1 MYLGQGVIRQ
11 DGLLKVTGSARYAA
25 EFNVPDCL
33 HAVLVQSTIPAGTI
47 TGLDTAQA
55 EHMPGVVAIL
65 THKNA
70 GKLNQ
75 SKAAQQTVTHP
86 FLQDERIF
94 YNGQHVAVAIA
105 DTFERADAAAA
116 AIRVQYAPSSAVTVM
131 DESQLSRAY
140 KPKKFQ
146 NGEKSPDVSRGDA
159 QSAFAAA
166 PVKLEATY
174 ETPVEHHNPMEP
186 HATIASWNGDKLTIW
201 TATQGISGAQETLA
215 SAFGLP
221 QESVTIICPYVGG
234 GFGCKGNTWPP
245 AVIAAQAARHVQR
258 PVKLVVTRPQM
269 FTSNGYRPK
278 TIQKI
283 KLGAGTDGKLHA
295 IEHDGF
301 SQMSDPAL
309 GEFCEPV
316 AVATEMAYSCKNL
329 SVSHRVVPVNQGLP
343 TYMRAPGESS
353 GMFALESAMD
363 EMAHALR
370 MDPLAFRLANYAER
384 DEQEDKPFASK
395 GLRQCYS
402 HAAEKF
408 GWSRR
413 DHTPGS
419 MRDGRILVGWGMATS
434 TYPTNR
440 RPCQARIQMNPDG
453 TVLVQSG
460 VQDLGTGTYTI
471 MAQCAADML
480 GVEITKVTAELGDS
494 RFPPGPVSGGSA
506 TAASVI
512 PAIVAAVDALRA
524 KVATLANFDPRL
536 AGLAPA
542 DFKLEGFD
550 LVAPGRRV
558 PLKQIMQRAGVNYIE
573 AVGSAAPGA
582 AFKAHSCHAF
592 GAQFAEVRI
601 DPDFGTIRVSRMVS
615 CFEVG
620 RLLNARTGRSQL
632 LGGIVFGIGM
642 ALQEETLIDRASG
655 RIVNANI
662 ADYHIPVNADIP
674 DIEVMTVDAPDLATG
689 ALGAKGTGELPM
701 VGVAPAIANAV
712 FHATGKRVR
721 TLPIRVEDVLASA

>member
-1 MYLGQGVIRQ
+1 MYIGQGIIRQ
-11 DGLLKVTGSARYAA
+11 EGKLKVTGGARYAA
-25 EFNVPDCL
+25 EFDVPGCL
-33 HAVLVQSTIPAGTI
+33 HAVLVQSTIAAGNI
-47 TGLDTAQA
+47 TGFDTAQA
-55 EHMPGVVAIL
+55 ERMPGVVAII
-65 THKNA
+65 THQNA
-70 GKLNQ
+70 GRLNQ
-75 SKAAQQTVTHP
+75 HKAAKQTVTHP
-86 FLQDERIF
+86 FLQDDRIV
-94 YNGQHVAVAIA
+94 YNGQHVAVAVA
-105 DTFERADAAAA
+105 DTFERAEAAAA
-116 AIRVQYAPSSAVTVM
+116 AVRVRYTPAPAVTVM
-131 DESQLSRAY
+131 DEATLARAY
-140 KPKKFQ
+140 KPKDFQ

-159 QSAFAAA
+159 EGAYATA
-166 PVKLEATY
+166 PFKVEATY

-186 HATIASWNGDKLTIW
+186 HATIALWRGDTLAVW

-221 QESVTIICPYVGG
+221 KESVTVICPYVGG

-245 AVIAAQAARHVQR
+245 AVIAALAARHVQR

-269 FTSNGYRPK
+269 FTSNGFRPK

-283 KLGAGTDGKLHA
+283 MLGADRNGRLLS
-295 IEHDGF
+295 IRHDGF
-301 SQMSDPAL
+301 SQMSDPSL

-329 SVSHRVVPVNQGLP
+329 AVSHRVVPVNQGLP
-343 TYMRAPGESS
+343 TYMRAPGEAS

-402 HAAEKF
+402 QASERF

-440 RPCQARIQMNPDG
+440 RPCQARIRLNANG

-471 MAQCAADML
+471 MAQCAADRL
-480 GVEITKVTAELGDS
+480 GVNIADVSAQLGDS

-512 PAIVAAVDALRA
+512 PAVEAAVDALRA
-524 KVATLANFDPRL
+524 RLAAMAAIDPRF
-536 AGLAPA
+536 ASVAPA
-542 DFKLEGFD
+542 DIKLNGFE
-550 LVAPGRRV
+550 LVAPGFRA
-558 PLKQIMQRAGVNYIE
+558 PLQELMQRAGATHLE
-573 AVGSAAPGA
+573 AEGGSAPGDA
-582 AFKAHSCHAF
+582 RKSHSCHAF
-592 GAQFAEVRI
+592 GAQFVELRI
-601 DPDFGTIRVSRMVS
+601 DPDFGTIRVSRVVS

-620 RLLNARTGRSQL
+620 RLLNAKTGRSQL

-642 ALQEETLIDRASG
+642 ALQEETLIDRGTG

-662 ADYHIPVNADIP
+662 ADYHMPVNADVP
-674 DIEVMTVDAPDLATG
+674 QIEVMTVDAPDLATG
-689 ALGAKGTGELPM
+689 ALGAKGAGELPM

-712 FHATGKRVR
+712 FHATGRRVR
-721 TLPIRVEDVLASA
+721 KLPIRVEDLLV

>member
-1 MYLGQGVIRQ
+1 MYIGQGIIRQ
-11 DGLLKVTGSARYAA
+11 EGKLKVTGGARYAA
-25 EFNVPDCL
+25 EFDVPGCL
-33 HAVLVQSTIPAGTI
+33 HGVLVQSTIAAGNI
-47 TGLDTAQA
+47 TGFDTAQA
-55 EHMPGVVAIL
+55 ERMPGVVAII
-65 THKNA
+65 THQNA
-70 GKLNQ
+70 GRLNQ
-75 SKAAQQTVTHP
+75 HKAAKQTVTHP
-86 FLQDERIF
+86 FLQDDRIV
-94 YNGQHVAVAIA
+94 YNGQHVAVAVA
-105 DTFERADAAAA
+105 DTFERAEAAAA
-116 AIRVQYAPSSAVTVM
+116 AVRVRYTPAPAVTVM
-131 DESQLSRAY
+131 DEATLARAY
-140 KPKKFQ
+140 KPKDFQ

-159 QSAFAAA
+159 EGAYATA
-166 PVKLEATY
+166 PFKVEATY

-186 HATIASWNGDKLTIW
+186 HATIALWRGDTLAVW

-221 QESVTIICPYVGG
+221 KESVTVICPYVGG

-245 AVIAAQAARHVQR
+245 AVIAALAARHVQR

-269 FTSNGYRPK
+269 FTSNGFRPK

-283 KLGAGTDGKLHA
+283 MLGADRNGRLLS
-295 IEHDGF
+295 IRHDGF
-301 SQMSDPAL
+301 SQMSDPSL

-329 SVSHRVVPVNQGLP
+329 AVSHRVVPVNQGLP
-343 TYMRAPGESS
+343 TYMRAPGEAS

-402 HAAEKF
+402 QASERF

-440 RPCQARIQMNPDG
+440 RPCQARIRLNANG

-471 MAQCAADML
+471 MAQCAADRL
-480 GVEITKVTAELGDS
+480 GVNIADVSAQLGDS

-512 PAIVAAVDALRA
+512 PAVEAAVDALRA
-524 KVATLANFDPRL
+524 RLAAMAAIDPRF
-536 AGLAPA
+536 ASVAPA
-542 DFKLEGFD
+542 DFKLNGFE
-550 LVAPGRRV
+550 LVAPGVRV
-558 PLKQIMQRAGVNYIE
+558 PLQELMQRAGATHLE
-573 AVGSAAPGA
+573 AEGGSAPGDA
-582 AFKAHSCHAF
+582 RKFHSCHAF
-592 GAQFAEVRI
+592 GAQFVELRI
-601 DPDFGTIRVSRMVS
+601 DPDFGTIRVSRVVS

-620 RLLNARTGRSQL
+620 RLLNAKTGRSQL

-642 ALQEETLIDRASG
+642 ALQEETLIDRGTG

-662 ADYHIPVNADIP
+662 ADYHMPVNADVP
-674 DIEVMTVDAPDLATG
+674 QIEVMTVDAPDLATG
-689 ALGAKGTGELPM
+689 ALGAKGAGELPM

-712 FHATGKRVR
+712 FHATGRRVR
-721 TLPIRVEDVLASA
+721 KLPIRVEDLLV

>member
-1 MYLGQGVIRQ
+1 MYIGQGIIRQ
-11 DGLLKVTGSARYAA
+11 DGRLKVTGAARYAA
-25 EFNVPDCL
+25 EFNVPGCL

-47 TGLDTAQA
+47 TGYDTAQA
-55 EHMPGVVAIL
+55 ERMPGVVAVI
-65 THKNA
+65 THENA

-75 SKAAQQTVTHP
+75 QKAAQQTVTHP
-86 FLQDERIF
+86 LLQDGRIY
-94 YNGQHVAVAIA
+94 YNGQHIAVVVA
-105 DTFERADAAAA
+105 DSFERAAAA
-116 AIRVQYAPSSAVTVM
+116 AAAVRARYAPSAAVTIM
-131 DESQLSRAY
+131 DESTLGRAY
-140 KPKKFQ
+140 TPKHFQ
-146 NGEKSPDVSRGDA
+146 HGEKSPDVSRGDA
-159 QSAFAAA
+159 EGAFTGAA
-166 PVKLEATY
+166 VKIEAVY

-186 HATIASWNGDKLTIW
+186 HATIAVWRGDRLAVY

-221 QESVTIICPYVGG
+221 RENVTVICPYVGG

-245 AVIAAQAARHVQR
+245 ALIAALAARHVQR

-269 FTSNGYRPK
+269 FTSNGFRPK
-278 TIQKI
+278 TLQRI
-283 KLGAGTDGKLHA
+283 KLGAARDGRLLS
-295 IEHDGF
+295 IQHDGF
-301 SQMSDPAL
+301 SQMSDPVL
-309 GEFCEPV
+309 GEFSEPV

-329 SVSHRVVPVNQGLP
+329 KVSHRVVPVNQGLP

-363 EMAHALR
+363 EMAHALG

-395 GLRQCYS
+395 GLRQCYGQ
-402 HAAEKF
+402 AAEKF
-408 GWSRR
+408 GWSHRNPM
-413 DHTPGS
+413 PGS

-440 RPCQARIQMNPDG
+440 RPCQARIRVTADG

-471 MAQCAADML
+471 MAQCAADAL
-480 GVEITKVTAELGDS
+480 GADIRNVTAQLGDS

-512 PAIVAAVDALRA
+512 PAIEAAAAALRA
-524 KVATLANFDPRL
+524 KVATLAANDPRF
-536 AGLAPA
+536 ARVAPS
-542 DFKLEGFD
+542 DIRLEGMY
-550 LVAPGRRV
+550 LAATGIRV
-558 PLKQIMQRAGVNYIE
+558 PLQQIMQRAGVAYLE
-573 AVGSAAPGA
+573 AQAGSAPGEA
-582 AFKAHSCHAF
+582 YKSHSCHAF

-601 DPDFGTIRVSRMVS
+601 DPDFGTIRVSRIVS

-632 LGGIVFGIGM
+632 LGGIIFGIGM
-642 ALQEETLIDRASG
+642 ALQEETLIDRATG

-662 ADYHIPVNADIP
+662 ADYHVPVNADVP
-674 DIEVMTVDAPDLATG
+674 NIEVLTVDAPDLATG

-721 TLPIRVEDVLASA
+721 KLPIRVEDVLA

>member
-1 MYLGQGVIRQ
+1 MYIGQGVARQ
-11 DGLLKVTGSARYAA
+11 DGRLKVTGGARYAA
-25 EFNVPDCL
+25 EFDVPGCL

-47 TGLDTAQA
+47 TGFDTAQA
-55 EHMPGVVAIL
+55 ERMPGVAAII
-65 THKNA
+65 THQNA
-70 GKLNQ
+70 GRLNQ
-75 SKAAQQTVTHP
+75 HKAAKQTIIHP
-86 FLQDERIF
+86 FLQDGRIV
-94 YNGQHVAVAIA
+94 YNGQHVAVAVA
-105 DTFERADAAAA
+105 DTFERAAAAA
-116 AIRVQYAPSSAVTVM
+116 AAVRVQYAPSPAVTVM
-131 DESQLSRAY
+131 DESVLSRAY
-140 KPKKFQ
+140 KPRDFQ

-159 QSAFAAA
+159 DGAFASA
-166 PVKLEATY
+166 PVKVEATY

-186 HATIASWNGDKLTIW
+186 HATIAMWRGDTLAVW
-201 TATQGISGAQETLA
+201 TATQGISGAQETLS

-221 QESVTIICPYVGG
+221 KESVTVICPYVGG
-234 GFGCKGNTWPP
+234 GFGSKGNTWPP
-245 AVIAAQAARHVQR
+245 AVIAALAARHVGR

-269 FTSNGYRPK
+269 FTSNGFRPK

-283 KLGAGTDGKLHA
+283 RLGADRNGTLVS
-295 IEHDGF
+295 IRHDGF
-301 SQMSDPAL
+301 SQMSDPML
-309 GEFCEPV
+309 GEFSEPV
-316 AVATEMAYSCKNL
+316 AVVTQMAYSCRNL
-329 SVSHRVVPVNQGLP
+329 AVSHRVVPVNQGLP

-363 EMAHALR
+363 EVAHALR

-384 DEQEDKPFASK
+384 DEQKDKPFASK

-402 HAAEKF
+402 QAAERF

-440 RPCQARIQMNPDG
+440 RPCHARIVLNPNG

-471 MAQCAADML
+471 MAQCAADRL
-480 GVEITKVTAELGDS
+480 GVDIARVSAQLGDS

-512 PAIVAAVDALRA
+512 PAVEAAVDALRA
-524 KVATLANFDPRL
+524 RLATLAALDPRF
-536 AGLAPA
+536 AEVAPA
-542 DFKLEGFD
+542 GIRLDGLD
-550 LVAPGRRV
+550 LTAPGLRV
-558 PLKQIMQRAGVNYIE
+558 PLQQVMQRVGVGSID
-573 AVGSAAPGA
+573 AVGSSAPGDA
-582 AFKAHSCHAF
+582 YKAHSCHSF

-601 DPDFGTIRVSRMVS
+601 DPDFGTIRVSRIVS

-642 ALQEETLIDRASG
+642 ALQEETLVDRASG
-655 RIVNANI
+655 RIVNSNI
-662 ADYHIPVNADIP
+662 ADYHMPVNADVP

-689 ALGAKGTGELPM
+689 ALGAKGAGELPV

-712 FHATGKRVR
+712 FHATGRRVR
-721 TLPIRVEDVLASA
+721 SLPIRVEDVLA

>member
-25 EFNVPDCL
+25 EFKVPNCL
-33 HAVLVQSTIPAGTI
+33 HAVLVQSTIPSGTI
-47 TGLDTAQA
+47 TGYDTAQA
-55 EHMPGVVAIL
+55 ERMPGVVAIL
-65 THKNA
+65 THNNA

-75 SKAAQQTVTHP
+75 EKAAQQTVTHP
-86 FLQDERIF
+86 FLQDGRIF

-116 AIRVQYAPSSAVTVM
+116 AVRVHYAPSSAVTVM
-131 DESQLSRAY
+131 DESTLPRAY
-140 KPKKFQ
+140 TPKKFQ
-146 NGEKSPDVSRGDA
+146 NGEKSPDASRGDA
-159 QSAFAAA
+159 ESAFNGA
-166 PVKLEATY
+166 PVKMEATY

-186 HATIASWNGDKLTIW
+186 HATIAAWHGDTLTIW
-201 TATQGISGAQETLA
+201 TATQGISGAQKTLA

-221 QESVTIICPYVGG
+221 QDSVTVICPYVGG
-234 GFGCKGNTWPP
+234 GFGSKGNTWPP
-245 AVIAAQAARHVQR
+245 AVIAALAARHVQR

-269 FTSNGYRPK
+269 FTSNGFRPK

-283 KLGAGTDGKLHA
+283 KLAAERDGKLVS
-295 IEHDGF
+295 IEHHGF

-309 GEFCEPV
+309 GEFSEPV
-316 AVATEMAYSCKNL
+316 AVATQMAYSCKNL
-329 SVSHRVVPVNQGLP
+329 AVSHRIVPVNQGLP

-370 MDPLAFRLANYAER
+370 MDPFAFRLANYAER

-395 GLRQCYS
+395 GLRECYS
-402 HAAEKF
+402 KAAEKF

-413 DHTPGS
+413 NHTPGS

-440 RPCQARIQMNPDG
+440 RPCQARIQVNPDG

-471 MAQCAADML
+471 MAQCAADGL
-480 GVEITKVTAELGDS
+480 GVEITKVSADLGDS

-512 PAIVAAVDALRA
+512 PAVVAAVDALHA
-524 KVATLANFDPRL
+524 KIATLANFDPRF
-536 AGLAPA
+536 AHIAPA
-542 DFKLEGFD
+542 DIRLVGSEV
-550 LVAPGRRV
+550 VAPGLRV
-558 PLKQIMQRAGVNYIE
+558 PLPQIMKRAGVRFVDAI
-573 AVGSAAPGA
+573 GSAAPGE

-592 GAQFAEVRI
+592 GAQFVEVRI

-632 LGGIVFGIGM
+632 LGGIIFGIGM
-642 ALQEETLIDRASG
+642 ALQEETLIDRATG

-662 ADYHIPVNADIP
+662 ADYHVPVNADIP
-674 DIEVMTVDAPDLATG
+674 DIDVMTVDAPDLATG

-721 TLPIRVEDVLASA
+721 KLPIRVEDILA

>member
-1 MYLGQGVIRQ
+1 MFIGQGVIRQ
-11 DGLLKVTGSARYAA
+11 DGRLKVTGGAVYAA
-25 EFNVPDCL
+25 EFDVPNCL
-33 HAVLVQSTIPAGTI
+33 HAVLVQSTIAAGTI
-47 TGLDTAQA
+47 SSFDTAEA
-55 EHMPGVVAIL
+55 ERMPGVVAII
-65 THKNA
+65 THQNA

-75 SKAAQQTVTHP
+75 KKAAQQTVTHP
-86 FLQDERIF
+86 FLQDGRIF

-116 AIRVQYAPSSAVTVM
+116 AIRVQYSPSPAVTLM
-131 DESQLSRAY
+131 DESTLSRAY
-140 KPKKFQ
+140 KPKDFQ
-146 NGEKSPDVSRGDA
+146 HGEKSPDVSRGNA
-159 QSAFAAA
+159 ESAFQHA
-166 PVKLEATY
+166 PVKIEATY

-186 HATIASWNGDKLTIW
+186 HATIAMWRGDLLAVW

-215 SAFGLP
+215 SVFGLP
-221 QESVTIICPYVGG
+221 QKNVTVMCPYVGG

-245 AVIAAQAARHVQR
+245 AVIAALAARHVQR

-269 FTSNGYRPK
+269 FTSNGFRPK
-278 TIQKI
+278 TIQRI
-283 KLGAGTDGKLHA
+283 KLGASKDGKLQS
-295 IEHDGF
+295 IQHDGF

-309 GEFCEPV
+309 GEFAEPV
-316 AVATEMAYSCKNL
+316 AVATQMAYSCKNL

-363 EMAHALR
+363 EMAHAIG

-384 DEQEDKPFASK
+384 DEQKDKPFASK
-395 GLRQCYS
+395 GLRECYS
-402 HAAEKF
+402 QAAEKF

-413 DHTPGS
+413 NHAPGT

-440 RPCQARIQMNPDG
+440 RPCKARVQINSDG

-471 MAQCAADML
+471 MAQCAADQL
-480 GVEITKVTAELGDS
+480 GVDIRKVSAQLGDS

-512 PAIVAAVDALRA
+512 PAVEAAVAALRDRL
-524 KVATLANFDPRL
+524 ATLAANDPRF
-536 AGLAPA
+536 ANVAPSDIKFA
-542 DFKLEGFD
+542 NLF
-550 LVAPGRRV
+550 LVAPGQRV
-558 PLKQIMQRAGVNYIE
+558 PVQQIMQRSGLNFVDAE
-573 AVGSAAPGA
+573 GSAAPGDA
-582 AFKAHSCHAF
+582 YKAHSCHAF

-632 LGGIVFGIGM
+632 LGGIIFGIGM
-642 ALQEETLIDRASG
+642 ALQEETLIDRATG

-662 ADYHIPVNADIP
+662 ADYHVPVNADVP
-674 DIEVMTVDAPDLATG
+674 AIEVMTVEAPDLATG

-712 FHATGKRVR
+712 FHATGRRVR
-721 TLPIRVEDVLASA
+721 RLPIRVEDILA

>member
-1 MYLGQGVIRQ
+1 MYIGQGIIRQ
-11 DGLLKVTGSARYAA
+11 DGRLKVTGGAVYAA
-25 EFNVPDCL
+25 EFEVPGCL

-47 TGLDTAQA
+47 TGFDTAQA
-55 EHMPGVVAIL
+55 ERMPGVVAII
-65 THKNA
+65 THNNA

-75 SKAAQQTVTHP
+75 RKAAQQTVTHP
-86 FLQDERIF
+86 FLQDNRIV

-116 AIRVQYAPSSAVTVM
+116 AVRVHYAPSPAVTVM
-131 DESQLSRAY
+131 DAGTLSRAY
-140 KPKKFQ
+140 KPKHFQ

-159 QSAFAAA
+159 ESAFESA
-166 PVKLEATY
+166 PVKMEATY

-186 HATIASWNGDKLTIW
+186 HATIAMWRGDTLAVW

-221 QESVTIICPYVGG
+221 QESVTVICPYVGG

-245 AVIAAQAARHVQR
+245 AVFAALAARHVGR
-258 PVKLVVTRPQM
+258 PVKLVVTRQQM
-269 FTSNGYRPK
+269 FTSNGFRPK

-283 KLGAGTDGKLHA
+283 RLGAGHDGRLHA
-295 IEHDGF
+295 IQHDGF
-301 SQMSDPAL
+301 SQMSDPVL
-309 GEFCEPV
+309 GEFAEPV
-316 AVATEMAYSCKNL
+316 AVATEMAYSCKNV

-363 EMAHALR
+363 EMAYALR

-402 HAAEKF
+402 RAAEKF

-413 DHTPGS
+413 DRTPGS

-440 RPCQARIQMNPDG
+440 RPCQARIRLNANG

-471 MAQCAADML
+471 MAQCAADRL
-480 GVEITKVTAELGDS
+480 GVDITRVSAQLGDS

-512 PAIVAAVDALRA
+512 PAVEAAAEALRTRF
-524 KVATLANFDPRL
+524 ATLAANDPHF
-536 AGLAPA
+536 ASVAPS
-542 DFKLEGFD
+542 DIKLEKFD
-550 LVAPGRRV
+550 LVAPGLRV
-558 PLKQIMQRAGVNYIE
+558 PVREIMQRSGVSYVDAE
-573 AVGSAAPGA
+573 GSAEPGA
-582 AFKAHSCHAF
+582 AYKAHSCHAF

-642 ALQEETLIDRASG
+642 ALQEETLIDRATG

-662 ADYHIPVNADIP
+662 ADYHVPVNADVP
-674 DIEVMTVDAPDLATG
+674 DIEVLTVDAPDLATG
-689 ALGAKGTGELPM
+689 ALGAKGAGELPM

-721 TLPIRVEDVLASA
+721 KLPIRVEDVLPI

>member
-1 MYLGQGVIRQ
+1 MYIGQGIIRQ
-11 DGLLKVTGSARYAA
+11 DGRLKVTGGAVYAA
-25 EFNVPDCL
+25 EFEVPGCL

-47 TGLDTAQA
+47 TGFDTAQA
-55 EHMPGVVAIL
+55 ERMPGVVAII
-65 THKNA
+65 THNNA

-75 SKAAQQTVTHP
+75 RKAAQQTVTHP
-86 FLQDERIF
+86 FLQDNRIV

-116 AIRVQYAPSSAVTVM
+116 AVRVHYAPSPAVTVM
-131 DESQLSRAY
+131 DAGTLSRAY
-140 KPKKFQ
+140 KPKHFQ

-159 QSAFAAA
+159 ESAFESA
-166 PVKLEATY
+166 PVKMEATY

-186 HATIASWNGDKLTIW
+186 HATIAMWRGDTLAVW

-221 QESVTIICPYVGG
+221 QESVTVICPYVGG

-245 AVIAAQAARHVQR
+245 AVFAALAARHVGR
-258 PVKLVVTRPQM
+258 PVKLVVTRQQM
-269 FTSNGYRPK
+269 FTSNGFRPK

-283 KLGAGTDGKLHA
+283 RLGAGHDGRLHA
-295 IEHDGF
+295 IQHDGF
-301 SQMSDPAL
+301 SQMSDPVL
-309 GEFCEPV
+309 GEFAEPV
-316 AVATEMAYSCKNL
+316 AVATEMAYSCKNV

-363 EMAHALR
+363 EMAYALR

-402 HAAEKF
+402 RAAEKF

-413 DHTPGS
+413 DRTPGS

-440 RPCQARIQMNPDG
+440 RPCQARIRLNANG

-471 MAQCAADML
+471 MAQCAADRL
-480 GVEITKVTAELGDS
+480 GVDITRVSAQLGDS

-512 PAIVAAVDALRA
+512 PAVEAAAEALRTRF
-524 KVATLANFDPRL
+524 ATLAANDPHF
-536 AGLAPA
+536 ASVAPS
-542 DFKLEGFD
+542 DIKLEKFD
-550 LVAPGRRV
+550 LVAPGLRV
-558 PLKQIMQRAGVNYIE
+558 PVREIMQRSGVSYVDAE
-573 AVGSAAPGA
+573 GSAEPGA
-582 AFKAHSCHAF
+582 AYKAHSCHAF

-642 ALQEETLIDRASG
+642 ALQEETLIDRATG

-662 ADYHIPVNADIP
+662 ADYHVPVNADVP
-674 DIEVMTVDAPDLATG
+674 DIEVLTVDAPDLATG
-689 ALGAKGTGELPM
+689 ALGAKGAGELPM

-721 TLPIRVEDVLASA
+721 KLPIRVEDLLSI

>member
-1 MYLGQGVIRQ
+1 MYIGQGVPRQ
-11 DGLLKVTGSARYAA
+11 DGRLKVTGGARYAA
-25 EFNVPDCL
+25 EFDVPDCL
-33 HAVLVQSTIPAGTI
+33 HAVLVQSTIAAGSI
-47 TGLDTAQA
+47 TGYDTAQA
-55 EHMPGVVAIL
+55 ERMPGVVAII
-65 THKNA
+65 THQNA
-70 GKLNQ
+70 GRLNQ
-75 SKAAQQTVTHP
+75 NEAAKQTVTHP
-86 FLQDERIF
+86 FLQDDRVF
-94 YNGQHVAVAIA
+94 YNGQHVAVAVA
-105 DTFERADAAAA
+105 DTFERAEAAASA
-116 AIRVQYAPSSAVTVM
+116 VRVQYAPSSAVTVM
-131 DESQLSRAY
+131 DASALSRAY
-140 KPKKFQ
+140 TPKNFQ

-159 QSAFAAA
+159 KAALA
-166 PVKLEATY
+166 GAAVKIEATY

-186 HATIASWNGDKLTIW
+186 HATIAMWRGDTLAVW

-221 QESVTIICPYVGG
+221 KESVTVICPYVGG

-245 AVIAAQAARHVQR
+245 AVIAALAARHVGR
-258 PVKLVVTRPQM
+258 PVKLVLTRPQM
-269 FTSNGYRPK
+269 FTSNGFRPQ
-278 TIQKI
+278 TIQNI
-283 KLGAGTDGKLHA
+283 ALGADRDGKLLA
-295 IEHDGF
+295 IRHDGF

-316 AVATEMAYSCKNL
+316 GVATQMAYSCANL
-329 SVSHRVVPVNQGLP
+329 SVSHRIVPVNQGLP

-402 HAAEKF
+402 QAADKF
-408 GWSRR
+408 QWSRR
-413 DHTPGS
+413 DHDPGS
-419 MRDGRILVGWGMATS
+419 MRDGRVLVGWGMATS

-440 RPCQARIQMNPDG
+440 RPCQARIRLNANG

-471 MAQCAADML
+471 MAQCAADRL
-480 GVEITKVTAELGDS
+480 GVDIANVSAQLGDS

-506 TAASVI
+506 TAVSVI
-512 PAIVAAVDALRA
+512 PAVEAAVDALRA
-524 KVATLANFDPRL
+524 RL
-536 AGLAPA
+536 ATMAAVEPSFANVAPA
-542 DFKLEGFD
+542 DIKLDGFE
-550 LVAPGRRV
+550 LVAPHFRV
-558 PLKQIMQRAGVNYIE
+558 SLHQLMQRAGVAYVE
-573 AVGSAAPGA
+573 AEGSSAPGEA
-582 AFKAHSCHAF
+582 RKTHSCHAF
-592 GAQFAEVRI
+592 GAQFVEVRI
-601 DPDFGTIRVSRMVS
+601 DPDFGTIRVSRVVS

-632 LGGIVFGIGM
+632 LGGITFGMGM
-642 ALQEETLIDRASG
+642 ALQEETRIDRATG

-662 ADYHIPVNADIP
+662 ADYHVPVNADVP
-674 DIEVMTVDAPDLATG
+674 DIEVMTVDAPDLATA
-689 ALGAKGTGELPM
+689 ALGAKGAGELPM

-721 TLPIRVEDVLASA
+721 HLPIRIEDVLA

>member
-1 MYLGQGVIRQ
+1 MYIGQDVARQ
-11 DGLLKVTGSARYAA
+11 DGLLKVTGGARYAA
-25 EFNVPDCL
+25 EFSVPGCL
-33 HAVLVQSTIPAGTI
+33 HAVLVQSTIAAGTI
-47 TGLDTAQA
+47 TGYDTAQA
-55 EHMPGVVAIL
+55 ERMPGVVAIL
-65 THKNA
+65 THNNA
-70 GKLNQ
+70 GRLNQ
-75 SKAAQQTVTHP
+75 RKAAQQTVTHP
-86 FLQDERIF
+86 FLQDGRIF
-94 YNGQHVAVAIA
+94 YNGQHVALVIA
-105 DTFERADAAAA
+105 DSFERADAAAA
-116 AIRVQYAPSSAVTVM
+116 AVRVRYAPSAAVTIM
-131 DESQLSRAY
+131 DENELSRAY
-140 KPKKFQ
+140 KPKLFQ

-159 QSAFAAA
+159 ATEFANAL
-166 PVKLEATY
+166 VKIEATY

-186 HATIASWNGDKLTIW
+186 HATIAMWRGDRLTVT

-221 QESVTIICPYVGG
+221 KENVTVVCPYVGG

-245 AVIAAQAARHVQR
+245 AVIAALAARHVDR

-269 FTSNGYRPK
+269 FTSNGFRPK

-283 KLGAGTDGKLHA
+283 KLGAGPDGKLLS
-295 IEHDGF
+295 IQHDGF
-301 SQMSDPAL
+301 SQMSDPTL
-309 GEFCEPV
+309 GEFSEPV
-316 AVATEMAYSCKNL
+316 AVATQMAYSCKNL
-329 SVSHRVVPVNQGLP
+329 RVSHRVVPVNQGLP

-370 MDPLAFRLANYAER
+370 MDPLAFRLANYAES

-402 HAAEKF
+402 QAAEKF

-413 DHTPGS
+413 NPEPGS

-440 RPCQARIQMNPDG
+440 RPCQARIRVNADG

-471 MAQCAADML
+471 MAQCAADRL
-480 GVEITKVTAELGDS
+480 GADITQVHAQLGDS
-494 RFPPGPVSGGSA
+494 RLPPGPVSGGSA

-512 PAIVAAVDALRA
+512 PAILAAGEALRA
-524 KVATLANFDPRL
+524 KLATLAAFDPRF
-536 AGLAPA
+536 AGAAPA
-542 DFKLEGFD
+542 DIKLEAFH
-550 LVAPGRRV
+550 LVTSQYRV
-558 PLKQIMQRAGVNYIE
+558 PLQEILQRAGVAYAE
-573 AVGSAAPGA
+573 AEASASPGEA
-582 AFKAHSCHAF
+582 YKAHSCHAF
-592 GAQFAEVRI
+592 GAQFTEVRI

-632 LGGIVFGIGM
+632 LGGIIFGIGM
-642 ALQEETLIDRASG
+642 ALQEETLIDRATG

-662 ADYHIPVNADIP
+662 ADYHMPVNADVP

-712 FHATGKRVR
+712 FHATGKRIR
-721 TLPIRVEDVLASA
+721 KLPIRVEDVLA

>member
-1 MYLGQGVIRQ
+1 MYIGQGIVRQ
-11 DGLLKVTGSARYAA
+11 DGRLKVTGGAIYAA
-25 EFNVPDCL
+25 EFEVPDCL

-47 TGLDTAQA
+47 TGFDTAQA
-55 EHMPGVVAIL
+55 ERMPGVVAII
-65 THKNA
+65 THNNA

-75 SKAAQQTVTHP
+75 RKAAQQTVTHP
-86 FLQDERIF
+86 FLQDNRVV
-94 YNGQHVAVAIA
+94 YNGQHVAIAIA

-116 AIRVQYAPSSAVTVM
+116 AVRVHYAPSPAVTVM
-131 DESQLSRAY
+131 DASTLSRAY
-140 KPKKFQ
+140 KPKQFQ

-159 QSAFAAA
+159 GSAFESA
-166 PVKLEATY
+166 PVKMEATY

-186 HATIASWNGDKLTIW
+186 HATIAMWRGDTLAVW

-221 QESVTIICPYVGG
+221 QESVTVICPYVGG

-245 AVIAAQAARHVQR
+245 AVFAALAARHVGR
-258 PVKLVVTRPQM
+258 PVKLVVTRQQM
-269 FTSNGYRPK
+269 FTSNGFRPK

-283 KLGAGTDGKLHA
+283 RLGAGHDGRLHA
-295 IEHDGF
+295 IQHDGF
-301 SQMSDPAL
+301 SQMSDPVL
-309 GEFCEPV
+309 GEFAEPIG
-316 AVATEMAYSCKNL
+316 VATEMAYSCKNV

-363 EMAHALR
+363 EMAYTLR

-402 HAAEKF
+402 RAAEKF

-440 RPCQARIQMNPDG
+440 RPCQARIRLNANG

-471 MAQCAADML
+471 MAQCAADRL
-480 GVEITKVTAELGDS
+480 GVDITRVSAQLGDS

-512 PAIVAAVDALRA
+512 PAVEAAVEALRTRF
-524 KVATLANFDPRL
+524 ATLAANDPRF
-536 AGLAPA
+536 ASVPPS
-542 DFKLEGFD
+542 DIKLEKFD
-550 LVAPGRRV
+550 LFAPGLRV
-558 PLKQIMQRAGVNYIE
+558 PVREIMQRSGVSYVDAE
-573 AVGSAAPGA
+573 GSAEPGA
-582 AFKAHSCHAF
+582 AYKAHSCHAF

-642 ALQEETLIDRASG
+642 ALQEETLIDRATG

-662 ADYHIPVNADIP
+662 ADYHVPVNADVP
-674 DIEVMTVDAPDLATG
+674 DIEVLTVDAPDLATG
-689 ALGAKGTGELPM
+689 ALGAKGAGELPM

-712 FHATGKRVR
+712 FHATGRRVR
-721 TLPIRVEDVLASA
+721 KLPIRVEDVLPI

>member
-1 MYLGQGVIRQ
+1 MYIGQGIIRQ
-11 DGLLKVTGSARYAA
+11 DGRLKVTGGAVYAA
-25 EFNVPDCL
+25 EFEVPDCL
-33 HAVLVQSTIPAGTI
+33 YAVLVQSTIPAGTI
-47 TGLDTAQA
+47 TGFDTAQA
-55 EHMPGVVAIL
+55 ERMPGVVAII

-75 SKAAQQTVTHP
+75 RKAAQQTVTHP
-86 FLQDERIF
+86 FLQDNRIF
-94 YNGQHVAVAIA
+94 YNGQHVAIAVA

-116 AIRVQYAPSSAVTVM
+116 AVRVHYVPSPAVTVM
-131 DESQLSRAY
+131 DAGTLSRAY
-140 KPKKFQ
+140 KPKHFQ

-159 QSAFAAA
+159 GSAFESA
-166 PVKLEATY
+166 PVKMEATY

-186 HATIASWNGDKLTIW
+186 HATIAMWRGDTLAVW

-221 QESVTIICPYVGG
+221 QESVTVICPYVGG

-245 AVIAAQAARHVQR
+245 AVFAALAARHVGR
-258 PVKLVVTRPQM
+258 PVKLVVTRQQM
-269 FTSNGYRPK
+269 FTSNGFRPK

-283 KLGAGTDGKLHA
+283 RLGAGHDGKLHA
-295 IEHDGF
+295 IQHDGF

-309 GEFCEPV
+309 GEFAEPV
-316 AVATEMAYSCKNL
+316 AVATEMAYSCKNV

-353 GMFALESAMD
+353 GMYALESAMD
-363 EMAHALR
+363 EMAFALR

-402 HAAEKF
+402 RAAEKF

-413 DHTPGS
+413 DPRPGS

-440 RPCQARIQMNPDG
+440 RPCQARIRLNANG

-471 MAQCAADML
+471 MAQCAADRL
-480 GVEITKVTAELGDS
+480 GVDITRVSAQLGDS

-512 PAIVAAVDALRA
+512 PAVEAAVEALRTRF
-524 KVATLANFDPRL
+524 ATLAANDPRF
-536 AGLAPA
+536 ASVPPT
-542 DFKLEGFD
+542 DIKLEKFD
-550 LVAPGRRV
+550 LVAPGLRV
-558 PLKQIMQRAGVNYIE
+558 PVREIMQRSGVSYVDAE
-573 AVGSAAPGA
+573 GSAEPGA
-582 AFKAHSCHAF
+582 AYKAHSCHAF

-642 ALQEETLIDRASG
+642 ALQEETLIDRATG

-662 ADYHIPVNADIP
+662 ADYHVPVNADVP
-674 DIEVMTVDAPDLATG
+674 DIEVLTVDAPDLATG
-689 ALGAKGTGELPM
+689 ALGAKGAGELPM

-712 FHATGKRVR
+712 FHATGRRVR
-721 TLPIRVEDVLASA
+721 KLPIRVEDVLSI

>member
-1 MYLGQGVIRQ
+1 MYIGQGIIRQ
-11 DGLLKVTGSARYAA
+11 DGRLKVTGGAVYAA
-25 EFNVPDCL
+25 EFEVPGCL
-33 HAVLVQSTIPAGTI
+33 HAVLVQSTIPTGTI

-55 EHMPGVVAIL
+55 ERMPGVVAII
-65 THKNA
+65 THNNA
-70 GKLNQ
+70 ARLNQ
-75 SKAAQQTVTHP
+75 RKAAQQTVTHP
-86 FLQDERIF
+86 FLQDNRIF
-94 YNGQHVAVAIA
+94 YNGQHVAVVVA

-116 AIRVQYAPSSAVTVM
+116 AVRVQYAPSPAVTVM
-131 DESQLSRAY
+131 DESTLSRAY
-140 KPKKFQ
+140 KPKHFQ

-159 QSAFAAA
+159 EGAFGGA
-166 PVKLEATY
+166 PVKVEATY

-186 HATIASWNGDKLTIW
+186 HATIALWRGDTLAVW

-221 QESVTIICPYVGG
+221 QESVTVICPYVGG

-245 AVIAAQAARHVQR
+245 AVIAALAARHVKR

-269 FTSNGYRPK
+269 FTSNGFRPK

-283 KLGAGTDGKLHA
+283 RLGAGHDGRLLS
-295 IEHDGF
+295 IRHDGF

-309 GEFCEPV
+309 GEFAEPV
-316 AVATEMAYSCKNL
+316 AVATEMAYSCKNV

-402 HAAEKF
+402 MAAEKF

-413 DHTPGS
+413 NHTPGS

-440 RPCQARIQMNPDG
+440 RPCQARIRLNANG

-471 MAQCAADML
+471 MAQCAADRL
-480 GVEITKVTAELGDS
+480 GVDITRVSAQLGDS

-512 PAIVAAVDALRA
+512 PAVEAAAEALRTRF
-524 KVATLANFDPRL
+524 ATLAANDPRF
-536 AGLAPA
+536 ASVAPS
-542 DFKLEGFD
+542 DIRLDNFH
-550 LVAPGRRV
+550 LVAPGLRV
-558 PLKQIMQRAGVNYIE
+558 PVQQIMQRSGVSYVDAE
-573 AVGSAAPGA
+573 GSAAPGEA
-582 AFKAHSCHAF
+582 YKSHSCHAF
-592 GAQFAEVRI
+592 GAQFTEVRI
-601 DPDFGTIRVSRMVS
+601 DRDFGTIRVSRVVS

-642 ALQEETLIDRASG
+642 ALQEETLIDRATG

-662 ADYHIPVNADIP
+662 ADYHVPVNADVP
-674 DIEVMTVDAPDLATG
+674 DIEVLTVDAPDLATG

-712 FHATGKRVR
+712 FHATGRRVR
-721 TLPIRVEDVLASA
+721 KLPIRVEDVLA